1 MSSNQLIQ
9 TLKGFR
15 DLLPEEKRQRDY
27 VARSISRTFERFGF
41 APIETPTLEYASL
54 LLGKYGDE
62 ADQLVYQFEDNG
74 ERQVAL
80 RYDQTVPTARVL
92 VEHQNELPRGFRRYQ
107 IQNVFRAEKPQAGRY
122 REFTQCDCDI
132 FGSTDAVA
140 DAEILAVY
148 YNAFCDLGMDDIII
162 QLNDRQ
168 TLFSVLEPYT
178 TDEVDVFSLIQ
189 TVDKLDKK
197 SATDVRAE
205 LVEKGLDIAAA
216 KSALAAI
223 ESAEPTEQLAAI
235 METAI
240 ALGVDEDSLVFTPT
254 LARGLDYYTGL
265 IFEGRIPGY
274 DVGSVGGGGRY
285 DNLIESLSGRK
296 MPAVGFGIGFDR
308 TVEAATAKGLL
319 DDVGTG
325 TQVLVTVFDKETATA
340 SFSLAQELRSADVL
354 TEVYP
359 GYDSLGKQFKLAD
372 QKNISYVAIIGPEE
386 LEANVVTLRDMRS
399 GDQEKLSAKAVVDR
413 LR

>member
-1 MSSNQLIQ
+1 MSSDQLIQ

-15 DLLPEEKRQRDY
+15 DLLPTEKRQRDY
-27 VARSISRTFERFGF
+27 VARSIAATFERFGF

-92 VEHQNELPRGFRRYQ
+92 AEHQNELPRGFRRYQ

-122 REFTQCDCDI
+122 REFTQCDCDV

-140 DAEILAVY
+140 DA
-148 YNAFCDLGMDDIII
+148 
-162 QLNDRQ
+162 DRQ
-168 TLFSVLEPYT
+168 TLFSVLKPYA

-189 TVDKLDKK
+189 TIDKLDKK
-197 SATDVRAE
+197 SATEVRAE
-205 LVEKGLDIAAA
+205 LEKKGLTADAATA
-216 KSALAAI
+216 ALTAI
-223 ESAEPTEQLAAI
+223 EDAAPTEQLQEI
-235 METAI
+235 MDTAI
-240 ALGVDEDSLVFTPT
+240 ALGVAADALVFSPT

-265 IFEGRIPGY
+265 IFEGRIPDY

-285 DNLIESLSGRK
+285 DNLIESLSGRN

-308 TVEAATAKGLL
+308 TVEAAVAKGLL
-319 DDVGTG
+319 DHIGTG
-325 TQVLVTVFDKETATA
+325 TDVLVTLFDEDTASA
-340 SFSLAQELRSADVL
+340 SFSLAQQLRTAGIT

-372 QKNISYVAIIGPEE
+372 QKYIPTVIIIGPEE
-386 LEANVVTLRDMRS
+386 LDAGQVTLRDMHS
-399 GDQEKLSAKAVVDR
+399 GEQTSLTAAEAVT
-413 LR
+413 LLHESKNPEETPA